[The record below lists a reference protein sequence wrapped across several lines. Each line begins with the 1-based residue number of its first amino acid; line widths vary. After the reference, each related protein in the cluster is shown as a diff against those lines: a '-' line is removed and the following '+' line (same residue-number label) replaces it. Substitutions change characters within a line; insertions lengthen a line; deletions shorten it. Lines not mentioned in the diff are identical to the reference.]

1 MGVLI
6 QIAQTLLAGAVG
18 SAGFL
23 AGEKLITAL
32 TPGGTPLLGGV
43 QRRRR
48 RRQMF
53 TSTDLAQFAAAEA
66 IGGKKAAVSLMMIR
80 AARA

>member
-6 QIAQTLLAGAVG
+6 QIASTLLAGAAG

-23 AGEKLITAL
+23 AGERLLSAIS
-32 TPGGTPLLGGV
+32 PGGQPLLGT
-43 QRRRR
+43 RRRTR